1 MCDMGQLN
9 YDIKSAVPKAGI
21 KGRDK
26 NVYATLSRDLQGFW
40 RYEEKLYIERWNSR
54 PLLLI

>member
-1 MCDMGQLN
+1 MGQLN

-40 RYEEKLYIERWNSR
+40 RYEEKIYIERWNSR